1 MIFIII
7 VSILLNLILG
17 FVIFILFLQQKN
29 FLSEYNLKIDLL
41 TKENSNLI
49 KKILSI
55 LRE

>member
-55 LRE
+55 LKE

>member
-7 VSILLNLILG
+7 VSVVLNLILG
-17 FVIFILFLQQKN
+17 FVIFILFLQQRN
-29 FLSEYNLKIDLL
+29 FLSQYNLKIDLL